1 MTGMA
6 FDPAKLAPKDLQCFL
21 LDEIKKL
28 CANAPKAGEY
38 NWLGRISGH
47 PGDVISQLQ
56 HGNKTAQA
64 ESILDLCPDI
74 YGLLVPYIKI
84 YRVVY
89 APGNPFQIQA
99 IQELPFKNFVPEEDI
114 TAMLR
119 GGYGR
124 TSGAGIKS
132 FQWNLVGVNPAEVDN
147 NITANLTMH
156 FQSLYDLFRYNLG
169 PSGYQGGIAGQ
180 PGYLDLI
187 IQPRGTVD
195 SAASA
200 PGDPNPDR
208 PCEGAHHQMYNG
220 VDFRIKAVVGW
231 STPPGFDSLDIPG
244 YSAADLTALK
254 TAIDATRI
262 GLFLQVTRHEID
274 FNEDGSLTL
283 SIDYQAA
290 LSGKLTAPIADIFA
304 GETYWRARALN
315 RDGSESATRQAQIE
329 DLEEQYQDVVETEV
343 AAQEAGDDTASAAA
357 TAQADELSEE
367 IDKLKR
373 HQRYIKYHSV
383 LEPLYKDKKIYTIPI
398 QAKELYERRLNNPN
412 LTAEERA
419 QLAVERERTP
429 LEITTPEE
437 IDEAFLEAVAASRS
451 GSEEDPPDDG
461 SIQWRHEDGKDII
474 LINFFYL
481 GDLIDSILSRLS
493 HLGENGNFQLLLG
506 DVEVIDPL
514 QAFQVKSVN
523 ISCGGDSTA
532 VKKLSEVNPLKHRGL
547 NDITLRTNIADLP
560 ISLDLFR
567 SWFKSTIIAHDISEY
582 YLLHFICD
590 ICQDLISHS
599 LSSGCYNNEFNYM
612 INFATNTFDLSK
624 SFQGALVSLSDVAA
638 AKGIA
643 DKQSTNQNPGSQ
655 PLSTLVMYCRDSTP
669 KATAVPADDLKKGIY
684 HYYMGASCGLVK
696 SVNFT
701 RHDQP
706 HLREAK
712 IQRYGA
718 LGAEQLRELYILN
731 LRLVGN
737 TLHKNGQYL
746 YFNPTAIGA
755 GDLVSKGTM
764 PNLARL
770 LGLGGYFMITDI
782 EHKIEAKTF
791 EVLLKGYQ
799 EGIAFEQ
806 EGVSSI
812 NYHDVEDPGPG
823 NEDDDS
829 ASAATDDA
837 AGSETGETEGERS
850 EHEQLVE
857 DVEAGAGV
865 AD

>member
-1 MTGMA
+1 MIGMA

-21 LDEIKKL
+21 LDEIQKL
-28 CANAPKAGEY
+28 CKAAPGADAY

-47 PGDVISQLQ
+47 PGDVVSQLQ

-74 YGLLVPYIKI
+74 YGLLVPHIKI

-89 APGNPFQIQA
+89 APGTPFRIQA

-114 TAMLR
+114 TAMLE

-169 PSGYQGGIAGQ
+169 PSGYQGGIVGQ

-187 IQPRGTVD
+187 IQPR
-195 SAASA
+195 AATAPGSA
-200 PGDPNPDR
+200 PGSPNPDR
-208 PCEGAHHQMYNG
+208 PCESTHHQMYNG

-244 YSAADLTALK
+244 YSAAKLAELK

-290 LSGKLTAPIADIFA
+290 LSGKLTSPIADIFA
-304 GETYWRARALN
+304 GETHWRARALN
-315 RDGSESATRQAQIE
+315 RDGSESAQRQSEIE
-329 DLEEQYQDVVETEV
+329 GLETEYQDVIEDE
-343 AAQEAGDDTASAAA
+343 AAA
-357 TAQADELSEE
+357 ANVGDEAAEGAAAEEADALAKDIE
-367 IDKLKR
+367 KLKR

-383 LEPLYKDKKIYTIPI
+383 LEPLYKDDKIYTIPI
-398 QAKELYERRLNNPN
+398 QAKELYEGRLNNPN
-412 LTAEERA
+412 LTAQERA
-419 QLAVERERTP
+419 QLAVERTRTN
-429 LEITTPEE
+429 LTITTPGAV
-437 IDEAFLEAVAASRS
+437 DESFLNDVAERRS
-451 GSEEDPPDDG
+451 GTNEDPPDDG
-461 SIQWRHEDGKDII
+461 SFQWRHEDGKDII

-493 HLGENGNFQLLLG
+493 HLGTDGNFQLLLG

-514 QAFQVKSVN
+514 QAFQVESVN
-523 ISCGGDSTA
+523 IACGGDSTA

-547 NDITLRTNIADLP
+547 NNITLRTNIADLP

-624 SFQGALVSLSDVAA
+624 SFQGALVSLERCGRREGHCRQAEC
-638 AKGIA
+638 
-643 DKQSTNQNPGSQ
+643 TNQDPGSQ

-718 LGAEQLRELYILN
+718 LGGSNN
-731 LRLVGN
+731 L
-737 TLHKNGQYL
+737 
-746 YFNPTAIGA
+746 
-755 GDLVSKGTM
+755 
-764 PNLARL
+764 
-770 LGLGGYFMITDI
+770 
-782 EHKIEAKTF
+782 
-791 EVLLKGYQ
+791 
-799 EGIAFEQ
+799 
-806 EGVSSI
+806 
-812 NYHDVEDPGPG
+812 
-823 NEDDDS
+823 
-829 ASAATDDA
+829 
-837 AGSETGETEGERS
+837 GSFIS
-850 EHEQLVE
+850 
-857 DVEAGAGV
+857 
-865 AD
+865 